1 MNALD
6 LLIQDHEKV
15 SELFEQVKATEDRA
29 QHVKLFEQI
38 KEELEVHTHI
48 EETVFYP
55 SLQAKGNEDLTEI
68 ILEGIEEHHQAKI
81 FLREITNLSDDSEKF
96 DAKLKVLMED
106 VEHHVDEEE
115 NEMFSLV
122 EEVCSEEEL
131 EEIGVRLEEEKQ
143 SFKKSLQAGAG
154 R

>member
-15 SELFEQVKATEDRA
+15 SELFEQVEATEDRA
-29 QHVKLFEQI
+29 QHVELFKQI
-38 KEELEVHTHI
+38 KQELEIHTHI

-55 SLQAKGNEDLTEI
+55 ALQAKGNEELTEI
-68 ILEGIEEHHQAKI
+68 VLEGIEEHHQAKI
-81 FLREITNLSDDSEKF
+81 FLREIDGLSENSEKF

-131 EEIGVRLEEEKQ
+131 EEIGARLEEEKQ